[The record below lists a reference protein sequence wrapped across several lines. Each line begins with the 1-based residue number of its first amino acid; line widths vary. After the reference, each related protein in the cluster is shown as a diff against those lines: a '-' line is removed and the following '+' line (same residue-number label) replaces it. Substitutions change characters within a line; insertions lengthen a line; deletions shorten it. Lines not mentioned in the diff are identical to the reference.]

1 MTKIIA
7 EIGINHDGSFV
18 KCKDLIDMAA
28 RCGVWGVKFQYRNIN
43 NYFQKSVSNEIGKK
57 IIDNELKRIN
67 LKKDLILKLA
77 KYSAKKKLKTGISFF
92 DIEDV
97 EDFRSFTFDF
107 YKIPSP
113 VCDDMNLIKAM
124 YKKNKLL
131 LISLGGKKESEVIEL
146 SKFYKKIFN
155 NSWSI
160 LLFWFNS

>member
-77 KYSAKKKLKTGISFF
+77 KYSAKKKT
-92 DIEDV
+92 
-97 EDFRSFTFDF
+97 
-107 YKIPSP
+107 
-113 VCDDMNLIKAM
+113 
-124 YKKNKLL
+124 
-131 LISLGGKKESEVIEL
+131 
-146 SKFYKKIFN
+146 
-155 NSWSI
+155 
-160 LLFWFNS
+160 